1 MSKKSTHQESKHED
15 RTQKTNQEEEIKRNF
30 ESHFLRLLFFLNRN
44 KERLRQKNQ
53 DIFQK
58 RMWKQK
64 NSKMFLKIMH
74 DKTILKAKIDDT
86 QEKQGFKKW

>member
-1 MSKKSTHQESKHED
+1 MKIGHKK
-15 RTQKTNQEEEIKRNF
+15 KTNQEEEIERNI

-58 RMWKQK
+58 KKNVETKK

-74 DKTILKAKIDDT
+74 DKTILKAKIDET